1 MKPRVGQLAVA
12 VLLVLLVSV
21 QHGQS
26 ASAKGTFTGEYIERL
41 RERPAEYG
49 EPPVDHLRPYPVET
63 PEKLP
68 APKDGRLS
76 ISVEETVFIALK
88 NNRSLGVQLYSPI
101 IAGTFEEEERA
112 VFDASLFAETS
123 VYRDKAERRN
133 LVTGE
138 PVGLRSES
146 ETYRVGIEKSF
157 STGTA
162 VDLALRQARSDS
174 ASTLD
179 RQEAAVELSLT
190 QALLRGAS
198 REANLAGIRR
208 AELDTMISLYE
219 LRGFVESLV
228 AEIENTYWDLVL
240 AEQQVAIFREALQIA
255 RRQVDDIARRIDVGT
270 VAETE
275 IAAARAEL
283 ASRRQGLIDARSRR
297 EQTRLSLLRLLSPG
311 GRYGWSLELE
321 PRDSP
326 REPDLE
332 LDPVEDHIALGLSMR
347 PEMAEAELRIE
358 RGDLEVIQTRDGL
371 LPRLDLFITL
381 GKTGYAD
388 SFGSSFSDLDGPGYV
403 LTVGA
408 RFDWSLRN
416 RAARAL
422 EARAVASRAQAV
434 ASLDNLAQLVVE
446 DIHGAHLEAR
456 RARAQIDASAER
468 RRLQEEAVRAEEVKF
483 DVGRGTSLA
492 VALAQR
498 DLLES
503 RLDEIDTIIQYRK
516 ARITLYRL
524 DGSLLQRRGIVIE
537 GEKFFSPGEREV
549 TENRERFGQGSP

>member
-1 MKPRVGQLAVA
+1 MKPRVVRLAVA
-12 VLLVLLVSV
+12 VLLVLLVSA
-21 QHGQS
+21 QNEQS
-26 ASAKGTFTGEYIERL
+26 ASAMGTFTGEYIERL

-49 EPPVDHLRPYPVET
+49 EPSVDHLRPYPAKT
-63 PEKLP
+63 PEELP
-68 APKDGRLS
+68 APKEGRLS
-76 ISVEETVFIALK
+76 ISVEEAVFIALK

-123 VYRDKAERRN
+123 VYRQKAERRN

-146 ETYRVGIEKSF
+146 EAYRIGIEKSF
-157 STGTA
+157 STGTS
-162 VDLALRQARSDS
+162 VDLALRQERSDS

-208 AELDTMISLYE
+208 AELDTMISLFE

-228 AEIENTYWDLVL
+228 AEIENTYWNLVL
-240 AEQQVAIFREALQIA
+240 AEQQVAIFREAMQVA
-255 RRQVDDIARRIDVGT
+255 RRQVEDIERRIAVGT

-332 LDPVEDHIALGLSMR
+332 LDPVENHIALGLSMR

-358 RGDLEVIQTRDGL
+358 RGDLEVIRTRDGL

-537 GEKFFSPGEREV
+537 EEKFFSPGEREV